1 MIHKFKYLLTTLK
14 KFIKISVDL
23 LLHCD
28 RYVLDG
34 TREMKV
40 SIARM
45 TTIPM
50 PHRGPLP
57 ILRTCQKDTTLPE
70 PCKLAKSK
78 FATMNAMDLLKWG
91 LSYKRNVKKG
101 WLKDLLVSEEILDGT
116 KAATN
121 KRFWEDYKAQG
132 VFMQGMQACFGEDF
146 DPRASKPARDEKG
159 EWQCNKNSVP
169 QNFITVKYILHAYDL
184 SYSTFKR
191 MKNSDAF
198 VPEVK
203 VHKSKGKSV
212 IDDKVFAADFYSPFR
227 MYSLLKFAQWQD
239 TEEGRNADKE
249 RKKVWSLAQN
259 LI

>member
-1 MIHKFKYLLTTLK
+1 MIKKLLYLLATFKNCLNLN
-14 KFIKISVDL
+14 FYLSL
-23 LLHCD
+23 YCD

-40 SIARM
+40 RIERM

-50 PHRGPLP
+50 PHRGPFP
-57 ILRTCQKDTTLPE
+57 ILRTRKKDAPVTE

-78 FATMNAMDLLKWG
+78 FATMSSMDLLKWG

-116 KAATN
+116 KAGTH

-132 VFMQGMQACFGEDF
+132 VFMQGMQACFGEEF

-169 QNFITVKYILHAYDL
+169 QNFITVKYLLHAYDL

-191 MKNSDAF
+191 D
-198 VPEVK
+198 EK
-203 VHKSKGKSV
+203 VGC
-212 IDDKVFAADFYSPFR
+212 FR
-227 MYSLLKFAQWQD
+227 S
-239 TEEGRNADKE
+239 
-249 RKKVWSLAQN
+249 
-259 LI
+259 